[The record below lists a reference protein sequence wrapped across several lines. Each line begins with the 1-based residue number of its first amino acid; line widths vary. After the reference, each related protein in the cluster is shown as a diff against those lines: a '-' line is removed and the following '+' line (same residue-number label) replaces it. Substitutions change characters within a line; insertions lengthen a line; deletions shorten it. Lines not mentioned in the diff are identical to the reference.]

1 MIQKIQNKDNI
12 LNSLYFQEECIKSF
26 FSSKMFLVKR
36 HNIYLLGFINYYL

>member
-26 FSSKMFLVKR
+26 FSSKMFLV
-36 HNIYLLGFINYYL
+36 YLLGIINYYL